1 MLKEE
6 RLQTILELLNTN
18 GIVRVADLTSALNVT
33 EMTVRRDLKQLEEA
47 SLIKR
52 IHGGATLP
60 DNLTIKEL
68 SHHEKQ
74 KINIEEK
81 KQVAEKIASLIEE
94 NYTIFLGAGTTI
106 ELVFDY
112 MKVFPNRIITNSYY
126 IFNKFKSNNSY
137 DLILI
142 GGSYRSRTG
151 AFVGSIANN
160 SLAKINVH
168 KSFIGVN
175 GVYMNQVYTS
185 NEEEGTT
192 QSIVLD
198 NSKEKYIV
206 ADHSK
211 IGKKDFFSFYNLD
224 EITAVITDEYLTEQK
239 RKELENYTKVIN

>member
-47 SLIKR
+47 GLIKR

-60 DNLTIKEL
+60 DNLSIKEL

-94 NYTIFLGAGTTI
+94 NDTIFLGAGTTI